1 MPLVEIDKLF
11 RNGIVTTATYA
22 VPKIVNIEEETNMV
36 QMTPLVDE
44 RRMGFFRQEQIPLGI
59 FAEQYFRNKWRGS
72 Y

>member
-1 MPLVEIDKLF
+1 MPLGEIDKLF

-44 RRMGFFRQEQIPLGI
+44 RRMGFFRQE
-59 FAEQYFRNKWRGS
+59 
-72 Y
+72 